1 MQLSSGRARRRPAP
15 LRLAALGFALV
26 LAGGFSADADGPP
39 ITGGHLVPPPPASG
53 EPGALSHVHCED
65 GFAGPYPCR
74 NIDLLAFMPRSALG
88 AGPTE
93 NLNDIWG
100 WTDPVTGHEYALVG
114 RESGTSFVDVSDPE
128 HPLYVGNLPTRTF
141 SSAWRDIKTY
151 HDHAFVVADRSPD
164 HGMQVFD
171 LNQLRGVTS
180 PPVTFRPTAEY
191 HGPGL
196 GASFGGFL
204 GSSHNLAIDEE
215 TGFAYA
221 VGSNTCAAGL
231 HMIDVRNP
239 ARPRFA
245 GCFSADGY
253 THDAQC
259 VVYRGPDSRFS
270 GRELCFAA
278 NEDTLTIVDVQDK
291 RRPAMLARAGYA
303 GFGYTHQGWLTED
316 QRYFLLDDEFDELND
331 HHGTRT
337 YIWDVRDVRQ
347 PLLIGTYTSPSPS
360 TDHNLYVR
368 GNLVYEA
375 NYRSGLRILDLA
387 AVAEGRLTE
396 LAYFDVEPAS
406 DEAGFAGSWS
416 SYPYFR
422 SGVVVVSGIGTGLF
436 VLAPFGHGEG
446 HPAQTGGDPAGDPA
460 PAPAPSA
467 DPGAPPPA
475 PPAADP
481 GGPAGHPGRRP
492 DGGG

>member
-1 MQLSSGRARRRPAP
+1 M
-15 LRLAALGFALV
+15 
-26 LAGGFSADADGPP
+26 
-39 ITGGHLVPPPPASG
+39 
-53 EPGALSHVHCED
+53 
-65 GFAGPYPCR
+65 
-74 NIDLLAFMPRSALG
+74 
-88 AGPTE
+88 
-93 NLNDIWG
+93 
-100 WTDPVTGHEYALVG
+100 TGHEYALVG

-191 HGPGL
+191 HGPGF
-196 GASFGGFL
+196 GGSFGGFL
-204 GSSHNLAIDEE
+204 GSAHNLAIDEE
-215 TGFAYA
+215 TGFAYV

-231 HMIDVRNP
+231 HMIDIRNP

-259 VVYRGPDSRFS
+259 VVYRGPDGRFS

-337 YIWDVRDVRQ
+337 YIWDVAR
-347 PLLIGTYTSPSPS
+347 
-360 TDHNLYVR
+360 
-368 GNLVYEA
+368 
-375 NYRSGLRILDLA
+375 
-387 AVAEGRLTE
+387 
-396 LAYFDVEPAS
+396 
-406 DEAGFAGSWS
+406 
-416 SYPYFR
+416 
-422 SGVVVVSGIGTGLF
+422 
-436 VLAPFGHGEG
+436 
-446 HPAQTGGDPAGDPA
+446 
-460 PAPAPSA
+460 
-467 DPGAPPPA
+467 PPPA
-475 PPAADP
+475 AA
-481 GGPAGHPGRRP
+481 
-492 DGGG
+492 